1 MDGPLPKRPTWS
13 AWGLIFDRTNS
24 TVQSPI
30 QHCRCTSKLLVT
42 VKEWIAPI
50 VSSGP
55 KSTPHSRHF
64 RIGQVSQMIWCQIVR
79 QVLPIFWMD
88 ESHVLAE
95 DVFAIFSIFIIA
107 IFFVVFG
114 FKCVKGMVNV
124 GFKGQ
129 EISEGNYSVF
139 NSLKKTTKIFPK
151 FLP

>member
-1 MDGPLPKRPTWS
+1 
-13 AWGLIFDRTNS
+13 
-24 TVQSPI
+24 
-30 QHCRCTSKLLVT
+30 
-42 VKEWIAPI
+42 
-50 VSSGP
+50 
-55 KSTPHSRHF
+55 
-64 RIGQVSQMIWCQIVR
+64 
-79 QVLPIFWMD
+79 MD

-139 NSLKKTTKIFPK
+139 NSLKKTTKNFPK